1 MPPKR
6 QTADPAPS
14 LSPVLFMTVDAGPMN
29 FFLRPGPVK
38 RKLQPLI
45 TAGGGVMCSVQKS
58 GAILLI
64 DPEEKSS
71 VPQSAAHWYV
81 STQYIYDCV
90 EKEEQLNLEDYRF
103 NPEVVLRH
111 SPRLN
116 SSKQVADGLSGGR
129 LVYTPEDDAA
139 ILDFVN
145 KQKKKTGGN
154 RLWQEMEKRRV
165 TSHSWQSMKSR
176 YRSHLEKKQSGS
188 VEVEMS
194 EDADEAAK
202 EAENQECDVE
212 KSSCEADDARSAE
225 SSLTQI
231 DLQPVP
237 VGCTP
242 ENKNV
247 QTADLIGVE
256 EEQNQ
261 ESDENSHSEP
271 AEVKTSQ
278 SSQTEGA
285 NPQTSAQLRAAGT
298 TEPGRDAPETSVS
311 PHKQSLPEDSPP
323 VRPKSSS
330 KKTSKSPKLE
340 QPKRRVTRR
349 QLELEMSSS
358 SPEPYGKKLRSS
370 SGTEQPISSP
380 QVSKKTKPA
389 VKSAHQDSNADQPPP
404 KRARGKRVAAE
415 AESQLEQSGHD
426 TDSKTSQADES
437 NPVPQKA
444 EKKKGKR
451 QLGILEVASKEF
463 ENESESDEDE
473 ASDLRNRSETAAALT
488 ESQPKPSDTSAEPT
502 SEQSKPETE
511 PGPRENLP
519 EPQASSDR
527 DSPDAAAAAPAG
539 SEPGGAASKAHLFIF
554 DSESQEE
561 ESQSVLA
568 VGPAAP
574 SNPQPTA
581 GKGAAFS
588 LTQAQLEEDKQRIRD
603 LMNQTNLDFVSV
615 TKALLKTSG
624 YFSAALDLLLNPS
637 SVSAPIW
644 NRHDDS
650 LLLSS
655 DPAVRQKLQE
665 KYGEENVAKRMV
677 FLEVQG

>member
-1 MPPKR
+1 QILALAVGVDPVN
-6 QTADPAPS
+6 PAPS

-176 YRSHLEKKQSGS
+176 YR
-188 VEVEMS
+188 
-194 EDADEAAK
+194 
-202 EAENQECDVE
+202 N
-212 KSSCEADDARSAE
+212 
-225 SSLTQI
+225 
-231 DLQPVP
+231 
-237 VGCTP
+237 
-242 ENKNV
+242 
-247 QTADLIGVE
+247 
-256 EEQNQ
+256 
-261 ESDENSHSEP
+261 
-271 AEVKTSQ
+271 
-278 SSQTEGA
+278 
-285 NPQTSAQLRAAGT
+285 
-298 TEPGRDAPETSVS
+298 
-311 PHKQSLPEDSPP
+311 
-323 VRPKSSS
+323 
-330 KKTSKSPKLE
+330 
-340 QPKRRVTRR
+340 
-349 QLELEMSSS
+349 
-358 SPEPYGKKLRSS
+358 
-370 SGTEQPISSP
+370 
-380 QVSKKTKPA
+380 
-389 VKSAHQDSNADQPPP
+389 
-404 KRARGKRVAAE
+404 
-415 AESQLEQSGHD
+415 
-426 TDSKTSQADES
+426 
-437 NPVPQKA
+437 
-444 EKKKGKR
+444 
-451 QLGILEVASKEF
+451 
-463 ENESESDEDE
+463 
-473 ASDLRNRSETAAALT
+473 LRNRSETAAALT

-588 LTQAQLEEDKQRIRD
+588 LTQ
-603 LMNQTNLDFVSV
+603 DFVSV

-677 FLEVQG
+677 FLERKKKQS